1 MVLRSR
7 VCLEEAAHV
16 DREVARTLTARRT
29 NDVASHVDTSQNV
42 HSGNASGN
50 RTHDV
55 GLEAITHGE
64 RVARAD
70 EFARTTVDAGLRL
83 AASGR
88 TLARRMLDRAHERAI
103 AQRLTALDGK
113 RRVEVGRV
121 ECRATLDSECALR
134 EKRPIHLLVEAL
146 HDSCR
151 LIVRALDED
160 ESALFQGQAQASAAD
175 HEDLGT
181 FRKLLGHDRGDI
193 HRGRHDHVSG
203 SLKVHAVELVGDL
216 CGRTHR
222 IVGDERR
229 GHAKSARLNDGGSR
243 VLDALV
249 PRPGGAVK
257 VKQRAV
263 IVLSQSV
270 AGAAQRRPL
279 AVDIRVLVQR
289 HVDNLSVFGND
300 GHSSDDLSSLVIA
313 TELGETLG
321 LDLHQ
326 ATTQLVVHRR
336 GQRSESIVN
345 NHEAHVGLSEVCTGA
360 GGDEHKLDLLGEIK
374 GRGIG
379 SVDNLNGLLGV
390 AEASFGIGLNRTQG
404 GIAAHTAHSAHL
416 AQRFLVASGCVSSQ
430 RSGLTHDVDA
440 SGAGNCG
447 LCVLVRS
454 FGIKIDQLARHHEVP
469 SNNVVIGARQSR
481 ERAQCI
487 AIQFIG
493 ADAGGN
499 RRLIAVRRDVL
510 VRRGVGLVRSVLPA
524 VVTEVASAII
534 ALLEPTAA
542 IVTTLITATIPTTII
557 ATTEITA
564 IIIATLEVATLTI
577 ATVITETTTTIII
590 TTLEVTSAII
600 ALLEPTAS
608 VITALIA
615 AAIPTTIIASA
626 EITAIVIA
634 TLEVAT
640 LTIATVIAET
650 TATIIITTLEVTSA
664 IIALLEPTATAVL
677 KTTASVI
684 TTLITATIPTTIIAA
699 TKITAFIITTL
710 EVTTLT
716 IATVIAEATTTIIIT
731 TLEVASAIITLLEA
745 AATAVLEPTASVI
758 TTLITATI
766 PTTIIATAEITAIII
781 ATLEVTTIPIAETT
795 TTIIITTLE
804 VATLTAVGTFAVTV
818 TPLRLA
824 LLVST
829 TAKFAASSS
838 LFCHGVYPLFLRRLA
853 FLSAVR
859 NARSTTQY

>member
-42 HSGNASGN
+42 HSGNTSGN
-50 RTHDV
+50 CTHDV
-55 GLEAITHGE
+55 GLEAITHSE

-83 AASGR
+83 ATSGR
-88 TLARRMLDRAHERAI
+88 TLARRMLDRTHERAI

-121 ECRATLDSECALR
+121 ECRATLDSKCALG
-134 EKRPIHLLVEAL
+134 EKRPVHLLVEAL

-151 LIVRALDED
+151 LIFRAVNED
-160 ESALFQGQAQASAAD
+160 ETALFQGQAQASATD

-193 HRGRHDHVSG
+193 HRGCHDHVSG
-203 SLKVHAVELVGDL
+203 SLKVHAVELFGDL
-216 CGRTHR
+216 CGRAHR

-229 GHAKSARLNDGGSR
+229 GHTKSACLDDGGSR

-263 IVLSQSV
+263 IVLGQSV

-279 AVDIRVLVQR
+279 TVDIRVLVQG
-289 HVDNLSVFGND
+289 HVDNLSVFGDD
-300 GHSSDDLSSLVIA
+300 GHSGDDLSSFIVA

-321 LDLHQ
+321 LDLHE
-326 ATTQLVVHRR
+326 ATTQLIVHRR

-360 GGDEHKLDLLGEIK
+360 GGDEHKLDLLGKIK

-379 SVDNLNGLLGV
+379 CVDNLNGLLGV
-390 AEASFGIGLNRTQG
+390 AEATFGIGLNRTQG

-440 SGAGNCG
+440 SGAGNGG

-454 FGIKIDQLARHHEVP
+454 FGIKINQLARHHEVP
-469 SNNVVIGARQSR
+469 SNNVAIGARQSR
-481 ERAQCI
+481 KRAQCI

-499 RRLIAVRRDVL
+499 RRLIAVRRDIL

-524 VVTEVASAII
+524 VVTEAASAIITLLETTATAVLETTTSVITALVAATIPTTIITTTEITAIIIATLEVTTIPITTVITETTTTIIITALEVTTLTIATVIAETTTTIIITALEVASAII

-542 IVTTLITATIPTTII
+542 VITTLITATIPTTII

-564 IIIATLEVATLTI
+564 IIIATLEVT
-577 ATVITETTTTIII
+577 
-590 TTLEVTSAII
+590 
-600 ALLEPTAS
+600 
-608 VITALIA
+608 
-615 AAIPTTIIASA
+615 
-626 EITAIVIA
+626 
-634 TLEVAT
+634 T

-650 TATIIITTLEVTSA
+650 
-664 IIALLEPTATAVL
+664 
-677 KTTASVI
+677 
-684 TTLITATIPTTIIAA
+684 
-699 TKITAFIITTL
+699 
-710 EVTTLT
+710 
-716 IATVIAEATTTIIIT
+716 TTTIIIT
-731 TLEVASAIITLLEA
+731 TLEVASAIIAL
-745 AATAVLEPTASVI
+745 LEPTATALLETTTSVI

-766 PTTIIATAEITAIII
+766 PTTIIATTEITAIII
-781 ATLEVTTIPIAETT
+781 ATLEVTTLTIATVIAETT

-804 VATLTAVGTFAVTV
+804 PSTLAAVRTFAVTV
-818 TPLRLA
+818 APLRLA

-853 FLSAVR
+853 LLSTVR